1 MAEIP
6 SGPGAYH
13 PVSSAFTQ
21 EDPIGLAGG
30 RNLYGYAGGDP
41 VNRRVLL
48 QKLRQISCERSSTK
62 CCAVTQRTPVFNALF
77 FARDSARP
85 KPTPG
90 FWNPPVVK

>member
-1 MAEIP
+1 MAEFP
-6 SGPGAYH
+6 SGPDAYH

-48 QKLRQISCERSSTK
+48 QKLR
-62 CCAVTQRTPVFNALF
+62 
-77 FARDSARP
+77 
-85 KPTPG
+85 
-90 FWNPPVVK
+90 